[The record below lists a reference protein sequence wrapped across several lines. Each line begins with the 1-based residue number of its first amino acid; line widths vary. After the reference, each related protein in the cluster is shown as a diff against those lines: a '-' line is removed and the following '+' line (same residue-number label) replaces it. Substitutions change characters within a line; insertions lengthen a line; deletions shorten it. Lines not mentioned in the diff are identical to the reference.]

1 MNPGDR
7 DYARK
12 MKELFSQRTDCVDY
26 GSKLGC
32 FGAHVAMFDMEEK
45 EESESSLHLSSGFLR
60 QNSGK
65 HEAMVEQNQ
74 ALCTRRNDQEMTF
87 SPRASAAVAMDSCH
101 LQMVSEGLPQE
112 GELKKGHG
120 SEGLLP
126 WATQHSCHGKGR
138 PHKKQTE
145 FAALTIKD

>member
-1 MNPGDR
+1 
-7 DYARK
+7 
-12 MKELFSQRTDCVDY
+12 MKELFSQRTDCVDC
-26 GSKLGC
+26 GSRLGC

-74 ALCTRRNDQEMTF
+74 ALCTRRSDQEVTF